1 MLTITKT
8 HTSVETDGNE
18 TNTFTT
24 YETTGSVELAMDS
37 MWDYD
42 GADTVNVSSIQ
53 IIETVD
59 NTDGYSYKQVN
70 VEHDN
75 IVISYPLRHERHAS
89 NNELQLTNDF
99 STDKQGHQRTTNIV
113 PLQRKSSSVIF
124 QLANYLF
131 L

>member
-37 MWDYD
+37 IWDYD

-53 IIETVD
+53 VIETVD
-59 NTDGYSYKQVN
+59 NEDGYSYKQVN
-70 VEHDN
+70 VEHDGKWE
-75 IVISYPLRHERHAS
+75 IYTDTGFESAISETVNLDVAFTEQGMQDDGYAS
-89 NNELQLTNDF
+89 ME
-99 STDKQGHQRTTNIV
+99 V
-113 PLQRKSSSVIF
+113 
-124 QLANYLF
+124 
-131 L
+131 

>member
-37 MWDYD
+37 IWDYD

-53 IIETVD
+53 VIETVD
-59 NTDGYSYKQVN
+59 NEDGYSYKQVN
-70 VEHDN
+70 VEHDGKWE
-75 IVISYPLRHERHAS
+75 IYTDTGFECAISETINLDVAFTEQGMQDDGYAS
-89 NNELQLTNDF
+89 ME
-99 STDKQGHQRTTNIV
+99 V
-113 PLQRKSSSVIF
+113 
-124 QLANYLF
+124 
-131 L
+131 